1 MSVFYRDIDVNISDY
16 KSELSKPLIVYE
28 RDRGL
33 EIYFNLIRYAYRFDK
48 NPSNLLE
55 NLVGAYA
62 TVTLV
67 NPSGYEIGINEVEI
81 TEDAKVKFV
90 ITEDLTDELTEIG
103 AYQLQIHINNDIEG
117 RDTSVFSI
125 PPFNFEVVE
134 RLKGI
139 KNELLDSEGNGL
151 TDKEGYQLVSAS
163 TNKIINFSADK
174 INEYLSS
181 IPTIQDEIKNLNS
194 QLNKAK
200 VVLTPDMF
208 GCKGDDI
215 TDDYDGLNKMFN
227 YKDNAVIVF
236 PKDKTYRVKRGITI
250 EKQNIT
256 IYGNNS
262 CIKFSDNSTV
272 LQDIYERKTT
282 TTIASTLIFFHNC
295 DNFKCYNLNLDG
307 NADNVYFIHDG
318 ETYYGYQQNLNI
330 AGIPKQYICTYGFHG
345 DGSNNVYIENCTIKH
360 ICSPINLGGAWGSG
374 DIRKNITVK
383 NVEIEDCFRDA
394 VVIYECEGFLL
405 ENIKVT
411 NGQRKGIQC
420 YRNAHNGK
428 IINPVICNNENSIR
442 RWYPTWDKNN
452 ADAELVGI
460 AIQNPGYTDICTNIE
475 IINPYIDVYKNG
487 LTIRNYSENIVV
499 NRGFIKSRKTSAIN
513 HSGVID
519 LILRDL
525 TLIGSSCIE
534 NDYNDTHSN
543 VTNLSTVVIIENVI
557 LQGDLGIYYKIS
569 DNCSLENINI
579 LANNLTFKV
588 TTKLAVVNTAKSN
601 IITITSNSL
610 SNQIL
615 NGAKIINPYEFLN
628 IKNTYTTKLSYKSN
642 TNKEYIKFFTFK
654 INKLNKCMLINGTV
668 SKLSGNSIACFDFK
682 VMIRSHWDTLS
693 SGIVTEMQLL
703 NPISAQNTGIGY
715 LSSYDEA
722 SNSVSVDFYF
732 ISSVRGNFMIDFQI
746 NDYEDSFDYEFMAE
760 SSEWA
765 TNLSM
770 TKESLIS

>member
-1 MSVFYRDIDVNISDY
+1 MSVFYRDIDVKISDY

-33 EIYFNLIRYAYRFDK
+33 EIYFNLIEYAYRFDK
-48 NPSNLLE
+48 NPSNLLK

-67 NPSGYEIGINEVEI
+67 NPSGDEIRVNEVEI

-103 AYQLQIHINNDIEG
+103 TYQLQIHVNNDVEG

-125 PPFNFEVVE
+125 PPFNFEVRE
-134 RLKGI
+134 RLKGR
-139 KNELLDSEGNGL
+139 KNELLDAEGNGL
-151 TDKEGYQLVSAS
+151 TDKEGYQLLSAS
-163 TNKIINFSADK
+163 TSKVINFPADK

-181 IPTIQDEIKNLNS
+181 IPTIQDGIKNLNL

-200 VVLTPDMF
+200 VVLTPEMF
-208 GCKGDDI
+208 GAKGDGI
-215 TDDYDGLNKMFN
+215 TDDHSALWNLFN
-227 YKDNAVIVF
+227 YKDNVDILF
-236 PKDKTYRVKRGITI
+236 PKDKTYRVSRGIGI
-250 EKQNIT
+250 EKQGLT
-256 IYGNNS
+256 VYGNNS
-262 CIKFSDNSTV
+262 TIKFTDDCTV
-272 LQDIYERKTT
+272 LQEIYNGTSTT
-282 TTIASTLIFFHNC
+282 YKATLLYF
-295 DNFKCYNLNLDG
+295 DNYDNMRFYNLHLDG
-307 NADNVYFIHDG
+307 NADNVTFTHNG
-318 ETYYGYQQNLNI
+318 EIYRGYQQDI
-330 AGIPKQYICTYGFHG
+330 GIEGMPNKYICTYGFQG
-345 DGSNNVYIENCTIKH
+345 NGSNNVILENCSVKH
-360 ICSPINLGGAWGSG
+360 IGAPINLGGVWGSN
-374 DIRKNITVK
+374 DIKKNIVIK
-383 NVEIEDCFRDA
+383 NVEVEDCFRDGI
-394 VVIYECEGFLL
+394 VVCDCEDFVI
-405 ENIKVT
+405 ENAKVT
-411 NGQRKGIQC
+411 NSQRKGIQC

-428 IINPVICNNENSIR
+428 IINPRIINNENQIR
-442 RWYPTWDKNN
+442 RWYPTWSSSNR
-452 ADAELVGI
+452 DAELSGI

-487 LTIRNYSENIVV
+487 LSIRNYSKNITV
-499 NRGFIKSRKTSAIN
+499 NRGYINSRKTSAIN

-543 VTNLSTVVIIENVI
+543 VTNLSTAVIIENVI
-557 LQGDLGIYYKIS
+557 LQGNLGMYYKIY

-588 TTKLAVVNTAKSN
+588 TTKLTVANTTKSN
-601 IITITSNSL
+601 IVTITSNSL

-628 IKNTYTTKLSYKSN
+628 IKNTYTTKLSYKSS

-654 INKLNKCMLINGTV
+654 INKLNKCMLINGTA
-668 SKLSGNSIACFDFK
+668 SKLSGNSVACFDFK

-693 SGIVTEMQLL
+693 SGIVAEMQFL

-732 ISSVRGNFMIDFQI
+732 ISSVKGNFMIDFQI
-746 NDYEDSFDYEFMAE
+746 NDYEDSFGYEFMVE